1 MFDSKARMYW
11 ENFAMRAEAW
21 SKMGVD
27 YPNIKVKSFPP
38 EVIAEMKAVNAR
50 LIAETSARDPMFKK
64 IMESQA
70 AFMAKAREW
79 TKISDYLYLQD
90 NIE

>member
-1 MFDSKARMYW
+1 
-11 ENFAMRAEAW
+11 
-21 SKMGVD
+21 MGVD

-50 LIAETSARDPMFKK
+50 LIAETSAKDPLFKK
-64 IMESQA
+64 IIDSQTE
-70 AFMAKAREW
+70 FMSKAREW
-79 TKISDYLYLQD
+79 TKMSDYLYLQD

>member
-1 MFDSKARMYW
+1 M
-11 ENFAMRAEAW
+11 E
-21 SKMGVD
+21 VD

-38 EVIAEMKAVNAR
+38 EVIAEMKAINAR